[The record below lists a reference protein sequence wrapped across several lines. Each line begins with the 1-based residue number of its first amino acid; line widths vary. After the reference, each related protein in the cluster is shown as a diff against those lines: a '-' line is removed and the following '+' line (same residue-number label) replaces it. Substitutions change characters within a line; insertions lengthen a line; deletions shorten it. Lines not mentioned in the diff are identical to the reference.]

1 MTMLVVAGGKHS
13 PGTTTLA
20 HTIATIAAIHGAGLL
35 VEADPSGGDL
45 AVRTGLAVDPGLA
58 SLTVAARTGLDHQ
71 HLRDHVQTLPSGVE
85 VLVGPVAV
93 RHATS
98 TIATIAGPLA
108 ALLHA
113 DDPGLTVVDV
123 GRVDTADIIGPF
135 LTVADRVLFVT
146 GSGADDIASARSRV
160 DLLCDH
166 TRYVTVVAT
175 GRDGFGLG
183 AISAALATPD
193 VVRVPWDPR
202 AAARVNTGRPLDRW
216 TTRSAY
222 VRAVAQLIRHL
233 TSASTRDTNDEI
245 LLAET
250 SAFSNGLVE
259 ATLDVSMNARR
270 AG

>member
-1 MTMLVVAGGKHS
+1 MLVVAGGKHS

-20 HTIATIAAIHGAGLL
+20 HTIATVAGAGLL

-45 AVRTGLAVDPGLA
+45 AVRNGLAVDPGLA

-85 VLVGPVAV
+85 VLVSSVAV

-113 DDPGLTVVDV
+113 DDAELTVVDV
-123 GRVDTADIIGPF
+123 GRVDNADIVGPF

-146 GSGADDIASARSRV
+146 GSGADDAASARSRV
-160 DLLCDH
+160 DMLRDH
-166 TRYVTVVAT
+166 NRFVTVVVT

-183 AISAALATPD
+183 AISAALAVPD
-193 VVRVPWDPR
+193 MVRVPWDPR
-202 AAARVNTGRPLDRW
+202 AAARVNTGRALDRW

-222 VRAVAQLIRHL
+222 VRAVAHLTRHL
-233 TSASTRDTNDEI
+233 TSGSTRDSDGEI
-245 LLAET
+245 SLAAPC
-250 SAFSNGLVE
+250 AFGDRQVDT
-259 ATLDVSMNARR
+259 TLDAPMKARR

>member
-13 PGTTTLA
+13 PGTTALA
-20 HTIATIAAIHGAGLL
+20 HTIATIAGAGML

-58 SLTVAARTGLDHQ
+58 SLTVAARTGLTHQ

-85 VLVGPVAV
+85 VLVSPVAV

-98 TIATIAGPLA
+98 TIATVAGPLA

-113 DDPGLTVVDV
+113 DDAAFTVVDV
-123 GRVDTADIIGPF
+123 GRVDTADVAGPF

-160 DLLCDH
+160 DMLRDH
-166 TRYVTVVAT
+166 TRFVTVVVT
-175 GRDGFGLG
+175 GRGGFGLG
-183 AISAALATPD
+183 AIRAALATPD
-193 VVRVPWDPR
+193 IARVPWDPR
-202 AAARVNTGRPLDRW
+202 AAARVSSGMAFDRW
-216 TTRSAY
+216 TTRSAL
-222 VRAVAQLIRHL
+222 VRAVAQLTR
-233 TSASTRDTNDEI
+233 TVASGSTRDADDEI
-245 LLAET
+245 SLTAPC
-250 SAFSNGLVE
+250 AFGNGPVD
-259 ATLDVSMNARR
+259 ATLDAPMNARR

>member
-1 MTMLVVAGGKHS
+1 MLVVAGGKHS

-20 HTIATIAAIHGAGLL
+20 HTIATIASAGML

-58 SLTVAARTGLDHQ
+58 SLTVAGRTGLDHH
-71 HLRDHVQTLPSGVE
+71 HLADHVQTLPSGVE
-85 VLVGPVAV
+85 VLVSPVAV

-108 ALLHA
+108 AQLHA
-113 DDPGLTVVDV
+113 TDRQLTVVDV
-123 GRVDTADIIGPF
+123 GRVDTADIVGPF
-135 LTVADRVLFVT
+135 LTVADLVLFVT

-160 DLLCDH
+160 DMLRDH
-166 TRYVTVVAT
+166 TRFVTVVAT

-183 AISAALATPD
+183 AIGAALAIPD
-193 VVRVPWDPR
+193 MVRVPWDPR
-202 AAARVNTGRPLDRW
+202 AAARVSSGMAFDRW

-222 VRAVAQLIRHL
+222 VRAVAQLTR
-233 TSASTRDTNDEI
+233 TFASRSTRDADAEI
-245 LLAET
+245 SRTAPC
-250 SAFSNGLVE
+250 AFGNGPVDTTVD
-259 ATLDVSMNARR
+259 APMKARR

>member
-20 HTIATIAAIHGAGLL
+20 STIATIGGAGLL

-58 SLTVAARTGLDHQ
+58 SLTVAGRTGLTHR
-71 HLRDHVQTLPSGVE
+71 HLADHVQTLSSGVE
-85 VLVGPVAV
+85 VLVSPVAV

-98 TIATIAGPLA
+98 TIATVAGPLA
-108 ALLHA
+108 GLLHA
-113 DDPGLTVVDV
+113 DDAELTVVDV
-123 GRVDTADIIGPF
+123 GRVDTADIIRPF

-160 DLLCDH
+160 DMLLDH
-166 TRYVTVVAT
+166 TDALTVVAT

-183 AISAALATPD
+183 EISAALATSD

-202 AAARVNTGRPLDRW
+202 AAARVSSGRAFDRW

-222 VRAVAQLIRHL
+222 VRAVVQLTR
-233 TSASTRDTNDEI
+233 TFASGSTRDADDEI
-245 LLAET
+245 SLTAT
-250 SAFSNGLVE
+250 SAFGNRQVDT
-259 ATLDVSMNARR
+259 TLDAPMNARC

>member
-1 MTMLVVAGGKHS
+1 MLVVAGAKHS

-20 HTIATIAAIHGAGLL
+20 HTIATIAGAGLL

-45 AVRTGLAVDPGLA
+45 AVRAGLALDPGLA
-58 SLTVAARTGLDHQ
+58 SLRVAARTGLMPE
-71 HLRDHVQTLPSGVE
+71 HLGDHVQTLPSGVE
-85 VLVGPVAV
+85 VLVSPVSV

-98 TIATIAGPLA
+98 TIASIAGPLA

-113 DDPGLTVVDV
+113 DDAKLTVVDV
-123 GRVDTADIIGPF
+123 GRVDTAELVGPF

-160 DLLCDH
+160 DVLLDH
-166 TRYVTVVAT
+166 TGALTVVAT
-175 GRDGFGLG
+175 GRDGFELG
-183 AISAALATPD
+183 AISAALGATD

-202 AAARVNTGRPLDRW
+202 AAVRVSSGMALDRW

-222 VRAVAQLIRHL
+222 VRAVAQLTR
-233 TSASTRDTNDEI
+233 TFANASALDTNDEV
-245 LLAET
+245 LMT
-250 SAFSNGLVE
+250 
-259 ATLDVSMNARR
+259 ATRTLGDRPMNAGR